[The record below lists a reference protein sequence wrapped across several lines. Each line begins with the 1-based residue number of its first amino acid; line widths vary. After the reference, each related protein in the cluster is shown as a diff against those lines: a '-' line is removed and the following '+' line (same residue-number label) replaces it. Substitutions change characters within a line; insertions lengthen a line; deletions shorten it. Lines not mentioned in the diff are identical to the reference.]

1 MTNNINKRRL
11 KMKIYQ
17 VDAFTDV
24 EFKGNPAAICILEK
38 NYEDSVLQNIAM
50 EMNLS
55 ETAFIKQTSDN
66 EFNLRW
72 FTPETEVA
80 LCGHA
85 TLASAHLL
93 WENKAVEE
101 NEIIKF
107 NTLSGT
113 LMAKKSGEWIELNF
127 PKGTLKKSKGDSF
140 LLNAFSIL
148 PNAIYEDDIAYLL
161 EFNDEEQ
168 ISILKPDLN
177 MLKKARKEEII
188 VTSKSN
194 NANYDFVS
202 RFFGP
207 AIGVNE
213 DPVTGSAHC
222 YLAPYWIERLNKEE
236 IIGFQA
242 SRRTGVI
249 KCRLHENRV
258 ILQGKAK
265 TILDGT
271 LHI

>member
-1 MTNNINKRRL
+1 
-11 KMKIYQ
+11 MKIYQ
-17 VDAFTDV
+17 VDAFTNS

-38 NYEDSVLQNIAM
+38 DYEDSILQNIAM

-85 TLASAHLL
+85 TLASAHIL
-93 WENKAVEE
+93 WENIIVEE
-101 NEIIKF
+101 DKTIQF
-107 NTLSGT
+107 NTLSGILT
-113 LMAKKSGEWIELNF
+113 AKKRDEWIELNF
-127 PKGTLKKSKGDSF
+127 PKGNLTKSEGDSF
-140 LLNAFSIL
+140 LLNALSIS
-148 PNAIYEDDIAYLL
+148 PTSIYEDDIVYLL
-161 EFNDEEQ
+161 EFNAEED
-168 ISILKPDLN
+168 IVNLKPDFR

-194 NANYDFVS
+194 NESYDFVS
-202 RFFGP
+202 RFFAP

-222 YLAPYWIERLNKEE
+222 YLAPYWIKKLRKEE
-236 IIGFQA
+236 VLGFQL
-242 SRRTGVI
+242 SRRTGFV
-249 KCRLHENRV
+249 KCRLQDRRV
-258 ILQGKAK
+258 ILYGKAK
-265 TILDGT
+265 TILQGT
-271 LHI
+271 LYS